1 MNNGACAA
9 NLELIIARINEIPFF
24 LFCKAA
30 VSLDEAV
37 SRIDCYHCS
46 FDSFLIPIIVSIN
59 LVVAAGTFTAPKA
72 VIIIIIINAA
82 VAVVALVQNN
92 VCLL

>member
-59 LVVAAGTFTAPKA
+59 LAVAAGTFTAPKA
-72 VIIIIIINAA
+72 VIIIIINAA